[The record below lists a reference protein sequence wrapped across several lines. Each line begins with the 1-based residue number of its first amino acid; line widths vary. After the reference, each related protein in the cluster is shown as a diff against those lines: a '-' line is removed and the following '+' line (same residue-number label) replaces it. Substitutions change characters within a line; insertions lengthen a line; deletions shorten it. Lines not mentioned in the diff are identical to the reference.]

1 MHAQIEVYVTM
12 STHGPWEV
20 LKTDHG
26 TYKVVSGGILVA
38 DCPKLWDAEFIVYLH
53 NHKHEIRSLQEQVAQ
68 LKEKIEIL
76 EHGND

>member
-1 MHAQIEVYVTM
+1 VHAQIEVYVTM